1 MRASGIAKR
10 TMRKKLA
17 ILVLSE
23 QGGPDIQTIQ
33 GLCQAAPEM
42 GAEVEVFLMGD
53 AVNHLLNR
61 ELDALATK
69 GSKVSF
75 CSLNTMERDIE
86 LSDPALN
93 LFGEGSQFTLAC
105 IVHDTD
111 RFLAF
116 T

>member
-1 MRASGIAKR
+1 MG
-10 TMRKKLA
+10 KKLA

-23 QGGPDIQTIQ
+23 PKGPDLQTIQ

-42 GAEVEVFLMGD
+42 GVEVEVFLMGD

-61 ELDALATK
+61 KLDAVVNEGA
-69 GSKVSF
+69 KVSF
-75 CSLNTMERDIE
+75 CSLNTMERDIDP
-86 LSDPALN
+86 SVPALDI
-93 LFGEGSQFTLAC
+93 FEEGSQFTFAC
-105 IVHDTD
+105 IVEDSD